1 MEDRQAVCLTMRL
14 CCSSASEDLGCRRGD
29 FSRKHYGSV
38 ELVSPIHSA
47 LVSLCDCLLIL
58 FLLHLLIDSS
68 PHDLPSLSASPCY
81 YLPLF
86 SVGMDGQQRGTDESW
101 RTGCGP
107 AMRFASV
114 DHSGFS
120 THSDVGLC
128 RLLTSFVL
136 FWRCRCK
143 AAAQCVSLWLIRK
156 LLSHCCFRGGVCV
169 CVCARVSPSS
179 AELSL
184 YILIAQRDRKS
195 KGFACDRTSY
205 QGHIVGL
212 STSAVHHVCNWL
224 VLRRNHMLPIRATR
238 LTRCT
243 NAAVWGCA
251 CERKEREQNPN
262 TVVSVSQDEVIDS
275 LDIQSLPVTQRRVK
289 ILSVVSSHL
298 HHLCYISC

>member
-195 KGFACDRTSY
+195 KGFALRSYFLPGTYCGFVHECCAPRVQLISVEEKPHAAY
-205 QGHIVGL
+205 QGDQTDTMHKCCCVG
-212 STSAVHHVCNWL
+212 VCMWEK
-224 VLRRNHMLPIRATR
+224 REGAESKHCGECEPG
-238 LTRCT
+238 
-243 NAAVWGCA
+243 WG
-251 CERKEREQNPN
+251 
-262 TVVSVSQDEVIDS
+262 
-275 LDIQSLPVTQRRVK
+275 
-289 ILSVVSSHL
+289 HW
-298 HHLCYISC
+298 